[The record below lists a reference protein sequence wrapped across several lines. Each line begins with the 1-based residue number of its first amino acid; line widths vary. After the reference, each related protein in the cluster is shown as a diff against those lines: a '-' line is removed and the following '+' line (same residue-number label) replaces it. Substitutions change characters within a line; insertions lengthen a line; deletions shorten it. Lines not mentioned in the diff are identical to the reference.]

1 MMTQIER
8 DTFVQSISAMS
19 EEEMRVAL
27 ECIPIQYMLDHIGR
41 TISSQQSF
49 ISHVKDALMNVI

>member
-1 MMTQIER
+1 MTQIER
-8 DTFVQSISAMS
+8 DTLVQSISAMS

-41 TISSQQSF
+41 AIASQQLF
-49 ISHVKDALMNVI
+49 INNVKDAIMTVI